1 MPDGVRGHNVARP
14 ITYMFVLLT
23 LGLLP
28 SFAPSSSAAPGK
40 QPSQPEP
47 SDTTSLE
54 EEQIVSTTDKITK
67 PVDTDAEAMRH
78 NDLGVAFVFKGDL
91 GQAIDEF
98 THALRLQPNYFAAHL
113 NLGNTLLDIGK
124 HDEAIAELKAALRLK
139 PDDLK
144 AHNDLGVA

>member
-14 ITYMFVLLT
+14 ITCMFILLT

-124 HDEAIAELKAALRLK
+124 HDEAIAELKAGFASQTRR
-139 PDDLK
+139 PE
-144 AHNDLGVA
+144 GPQ

>member
-14 ITYMFVLLT
+14 ITYMFILLT

-78 NDLGVAFVFKGDL
+78 DDWRR
-91 GQAIDEF
+91 IC
-98 THALRLQPNYFAAHL
+98 LQGRSRPSH
-113 NLGNTLLDIGK
+113 
-124 HDEAIAELKAALRLK
+124 R
-139 PDDLK
+139 
-144 AHNDLGVA
+144 